1 MHSDDRHL
9 IQSNTVIHM
18 VTVCKMKI
26 IQTIKLAAI
35 VIVLSLFCIQMI
47 CRLSLTMRIKS
58 HICYAN
64 DQFLS
69 NYSLLI
75 YDKQP
80 QFIHNLWFDVAW
92 SVQNPLCVCCD
103 QSGIFQVLWNQSKC
117 FNWFSLKWSANGFE
131 YQVFVSTQSKFVPML
146 RRMMVTVVSVRIF
159 NITKSFNLF
168 SNWILQ
174 MDYNH
179 ALKNYWIS
187 KFICVKNI

>member
-1 MHSDDRHL
+1 MKNATNPTGWRFDKSQKTVDRRQISMFIASHPSMHSDDRHL
-9 IQSNTVIHM
+9 IQSNTVIYM

-146 RRMMVTVVSVRIF
+146 RRMMVTVVV
-159 NITKSFNLF
+159 
-168 SNWILQ
+168 
-174 MDYNH
+174 
-179 ALKNYWIS
+179 
-187 KFICVKNI
+187 